1 MTVIARCNEER
12 WSPGPVVHFC
22 LQPALTPRKEMMG
35 DGDVPQAKAAGWLT
49 LCSFWND
56 FRPYLKSH

>member
-1 MTVIARCNEER
+1 MKNGGDR
-12 WSPGPVVHFC
+12 GPVVHFYF
-22 LQPALTPRKEMMG
+22 QPALTPRKETMG